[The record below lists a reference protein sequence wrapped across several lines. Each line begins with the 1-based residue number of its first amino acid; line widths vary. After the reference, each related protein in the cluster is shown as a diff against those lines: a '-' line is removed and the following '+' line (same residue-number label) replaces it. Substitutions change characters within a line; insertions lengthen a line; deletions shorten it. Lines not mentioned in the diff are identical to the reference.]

1 LLKPCGGEAVAEW
14 LSQLIRVTV
23 LSALRI
29 ITMEIVMPRFLA
41 LFALTLAPLLAQADE
56 VISVYNWNFYIAPQ
70 VLIDFEKETGIRVDY
85 HTYNSVAE
93 LEKLL
98 ASDEPIDV
106 TVASYE
112 LLPKLIKSGT
122 IRPLDNSQLPNRRH
136 LDKQILNKLAAFDA
150 NNRYA
155 APYLWGSAGLAINTV
170 EAEKAFGGPLPD
182 SWSVLFDPEQSSR
195 LASCGISMLNEPA
208 TVLSALMN
216 YQGRNLASSAPRQIK
231 RLGESINLLQP
242 NLRYVDS
249 QRYIGD
255 LASGKLCL
263 ALAYVG
269 DALAAAK
276 AGQPVKFIIP
286 QEGASV
292 FIDNW
297 VIPKNTRRADLA
309 HRFINYLMEPKV
321 AALITT
327 EILYPSANADAKA
340 FLDPALRDQP
350 GLFPDSATKRR
361 LFVLDLLPEKQ
372 ADIRNTIWTNFING
386 LNPVAAQ

>member
-1 LLKPCGGEAVAEW
+1 
-14 LSQLIRVTV
+14 
-23 LSALRI
+23 
-29 ITMEIVMPRFLA
+29 MEIVMPRFLA
-41 LFALTLAPLLAQADE
+41 LFALTLTLTSLLAHADE

-70 VLIDFEKETGIRVDY
+70 VLADFEKETGIRVDY

-106 TVASYE
+106 AVASYE
-112 LLPKLIKSGT
+112 LLPKLIKSAS
-122 IRPLDNSQLPNRRH
+122 IRPLDNALLPNRRH
-136 LDKQILNKLAAFDA
+136 LDKQILSKLAAFDT

-155 APYLWGSAGLAINTV
+155 APYLWGSAGLAVNTV
-170 EAEKAFGGPLPD
+170 AAEKAFGGPLPK
-182 SWSVLFDPEQSSR
+182 SWSVLFDQEQSSR
-195 LASCGISMLNEPA
+195 LASCGISVLNEPA
-208 TVLSALMN
+208 TVLSAMMN

-231 RLGESINLLQP
+231 RLGESINLLRP

-276 AGQPVKFIIP
+276 AGQPVQFIIP

-327 EILYPSANADAKA
+327 EILYPSANADAKE
-340 FLDPALRDQP
+340 FLDPALREQV
-350 GLFPDSATKRR
+350 GLFPDNDTKRR

-372 ADIRNTIWTNFING
+372 AELRNNIWSNFTNG
-386 LNPVAAQ
+386 QSPATAAQ